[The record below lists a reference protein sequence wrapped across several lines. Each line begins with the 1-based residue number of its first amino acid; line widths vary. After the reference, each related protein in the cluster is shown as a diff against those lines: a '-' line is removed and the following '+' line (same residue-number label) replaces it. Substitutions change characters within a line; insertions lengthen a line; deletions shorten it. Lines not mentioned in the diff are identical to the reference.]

1 MSTGEVAF
9 GTTNTL
15 EGFAAGSDDGL
26 LERCRRGD
34 GPAFAR
40 LVALHEGMVYNLA
53 TRILGDPE
61 EARDLSQDVFLQV
74 YRTLGG
80 FRGQSSLRTW
90 IYRIVVN
97 HCRNRQRWWRRRR
110 RDRACTL
117 DDLHAGELAQ
127 LVSPATAGGSPFE
140 AMQRRENVRRVQAA
154 LLRVSFEHRV
164 VLVLKEVEDMSCD
177 QIAAA
182 LGVAEGTVKSRLW
195 RAREALRRRLIDKE
209 EP

>member
-9 GTTNTL
+9 GTTKTL
-15 EGFAAGSDDGL
+15 EGLASGSDDGL
-26 LERCRRGD
+26 LERCQRGD

-53 TRILGDPE
+53 ARILGDPE

-74 YRTLGG
+74 YRTLGS

-117 DDLHAGELAQ
+117 EDLNASEQAQ
-127 LVSPATAGGSPFE
+127 LVAPSTSDGSPFE
-140 AMQRRENVRRVQAA
+140 HLQRRERAQQVQAA

-164 VLVLKEVEDMSCD
+164 VLVLKEVEDLPCE
-177 QIAAA
+177 QIAST

-195 RAREALRRRLIDKE
+195 RARDALRRVLVDKE
-209 EP
+209 AR